1 MKTLN
6 CYFNVDAVGGIL
18 AIYNVQPSEITK
30 KNKSMLSI
38 LGVLFLSLALASGAS
53 ASASKPH
60 YESDGGGGSS
70 KPPSCVK
77 APCPIQ

>member
-6 CYFNVDAVGGIL
+6 GYFNVDAVGGIL

-53 ASASKPH
+53 ASSK
-60 YESDGGGGSS
+60 
-70 KPPSCVK
+70 
-77 APCPIQ
+77 QTTL

>member
-1 MKTLN
+1 M
-6 CYFNVDAVGGIL
+6 
-18 AIYNVQPSEITK
+18 K

-53 ASASKPH
+53 ATSASKPH
-60 YESDGGGGSS
+60 HGSDGGGGSS

-77 APCPIQ
+77 GPCPIQ

>member
-6 CYFNVDAVGGIL
+6 GYFNVDAVGGIL

-38 LGVLFLSLALASGAS
+38 LGVLFLILALASGAS
-53 ASASKPH
+53 ASSK
-60 YESDGGGGSS
+60 
-70 KPPSCVK
+70 
-77 APCPIQ
+77 QTTL

>member
-1 MKTLN
+1 MMK
-6 CYFNVDAVGGIL
+6 
-18 AIYNVQPSEITK
+18 K
-30 KNKSMLSI
+30 KKSMLSI
-38 LGVLFLSLALASGAS
+38 LGVLFLSLGLASGAS

-60 YESDGGGGSS
+60 YEHDGGGGSS